1 MDGRAMSLPREEG
14 PVSAPDFRLD
24 DRVAVVTG
32 ASRGIGRAIALGL
45 AAAGAH
51 LVLAARRAP
60 DLEAGAAE
68 IRRLGRRA
76 LVVPAHLGRPPD
88 IDRLFD
94 ETERAFGRI
103 DILVNNAAT
112 NPVFGPLVD
121 VEPAAWDRILA
132 LNVTGYLL
140 AAQRAARAMLAAGRG
155 AIVNVA
161 STAGLRASAG
171 IGAYSVSKAAVI
183 MLTRVLAREL
193 APGGVRVNAI
203 APALVETRFSEAL
216 WKTPEILETYLRAT
230 PMGRTGR
237 AEEMAGAAVYLCSDA
252 ASYVTGQTLVLDGGH
267 LA

>member
-1 MDGRAMSLPREEG
+1 MLR
-14 PVSAPDFRLD
+14 PDPMLE

-45 AAAGAH
+45 ARAGAH
-51 LVLAARRAP
+51 VALSARKAP
-60 DLEAGAAE
+60 DLEAVAHEVSA
-68 IRRLGRRA
+68 LGRRA
-76 LVVPAHLGRPPD
+76 LPVTGHMARRAD

-94 ETERAFGRI
+94 AALAEFGRL

-112 NPVFGPLVD
+112 NPVFGPLVE
-121 VEPAAWDRILA
+121 VEEEAWDKIMA
-132 LNVTGYLL
+132 LNVKGYLF

-161 STAGLRASAG
+161 STGGLRAAAG
-171 IGAYSVSKAAVI
+171 IGAYSVSKAAVL

-193 APGGVRVNAI
+193 GPFGVRVNAI

-216 WKTPEILETYLRAT
+216 WKTPEILEQYLRTT
-230 PMGRTGR
+230 PLGRTGQP
-237 AEEMAGAAVYLCSDA
+237 EEMAGAVVYLCSDA
-252 ASYVTGQTLVLDGGH
+252 ASYVTGHVLVLDGGH